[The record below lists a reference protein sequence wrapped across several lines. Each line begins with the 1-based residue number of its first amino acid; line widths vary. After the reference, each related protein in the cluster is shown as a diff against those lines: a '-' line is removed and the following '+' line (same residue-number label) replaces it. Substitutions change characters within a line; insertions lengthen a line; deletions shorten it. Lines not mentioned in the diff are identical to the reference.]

1 MTKWNNQSLEKK
13 ELSCEIINGA
23 IEYKPNTS
31 IKCSNGY
38 KIKIKSALYG
48 GSDSKPCLGIIFFQ
62 QPKGQQTLWKF
73 VRNWKII
80 QKIIF

>member
-23 IEYKPNTS
+23 IEYKPTTS

-48 GSDSKPCLGIIFFQ
+48 GSESEPCTGIIFFEK
-62 QPKGQQTLWKF
+62 PKGSAQIHKK
-73 VRNWKII
+73 VRWTPM
-80 QKIIF
+80 QF